1 MQNQQNS
8 PKPLVNNYERH
19 SEACTC
25 AECNP
30 PAPPLLVD
38 LAKECRVVWERTSK
52 ADPDIFGGS
61 ILDLMADNIT
71 DASLLD
77 LKSAILYAGIYAEA
91 NDRIRRQIAYF
102 DCDTQPQARIAELE
116 TELTE
121 HAAVCKQCAAVLF
134 YDGVTEWQPF
144 CPEGAWIVA
153 QYELL

>member
-8 PKPLVNNYERH
+8 PKQST
-19 SEACTC
+19 SE
-25 AECNP
+25 
-30 PAPPLLVD
+30 PPLLVD
-38 LAKECRVVWERTSK
+38 LAKECRAVWERTSK

-102 DCDTQPQARIAELE
+102 DCDTQPQARIAADRPHSRGWAE
-116 TELTE
+116 
-121 HAAVCKQCAAVLF
+121 KPMNPN
-134 YDGVTEWQPF
+134 G
-144 CPEGAWIVA
+144 
-153 QYELL
+153 